1 MCRQATYDEEGEI
14 TYTALFENPAFETQ
28 IKRVATPKLE
38 RSNPFVDIA
47 KGTYYYDPV
56 LWAVNHEPQI
66 TNGTS
71 ATTFSPDA
79 GCTRAQ
85 VVTFLWRAAGMP
97 EPTST
102 NNPFKDVKVGTYYYK
117 AVLWAVEKNITT
129 GTSTTTFSPEDTC
142 TRGQIVTFL
151 WRYEGKPAPI
161 SSGNP
166 FKDVKSGR
174 YYYNAVLWAVGVKV
188 TSGTSTTTFS
198 PEDTCTRAQVVTFLY
213 RDCLYSAK
221 MYKFDESKYEIVL
234 DNCTWIEAQA
244 AAAAKGGKL
253 VTLETEDE
261 YQYILHLIA
270 EKDVSNAFFYLGAR
284 RDANGTEYH
293 WTDRNNE
300 LYGEP
305 LNAESAWCDSLWEP
319 GDPNYEWNGDPETVV
334 ILYYRDDRFEKPLF
348 RWCIYDGWADQLT
361 ENRQYA

>member
-79 GCTRAQ
+79 GYTRAQ

-102 NNPFKDVKVGTYYYK
+102 NNPFKDVKMGSYYYK

-129 GTSTTTFSPEDTC
+129 
-142 TRGQIVTFL
+142 
-151 WRYEGKPAPI
+151 
-161 SSGNP
+161 
-166 FKDVKSGR
+166 
-174 YYYNAVLWAVGVKV
+174 
-188 TSGTSTTTFS
+188 GTSTTTFS

-284 RDANGTEYH
+284 RDANGAEYH

-305 LNAESAWCDSLWEP
+305 LNALSAWCDSLWEP

-361 ENRQYA
+361 ENRQYAYIIEYN